1 LSLLGTF
8 NAQDQSQ
15 QWNPSESSLPQ
26 VLLSIQT
33 QLLTEDPYFNE
44 PGHEA
49 MRRTVAGIEA
59 SRSYNLKRSLD
70 TLRYAIIKPLTN
82 PSAGMEEI
90 IHRHFAIC
98 RLQVLAQA
106 RRWTLEASGTELAR
120 KFVAVFDRLVAA
132 LHKIPDDVKAKYPPL
147 APRVEDLRFLRK
159 KRDSLL
165 AHLYQPEQ
173 PVVATSGIMLPNPW
187 ASGTP
192 QAGAVHGGSGDADIE
207 DFYT

>member
-1 LSLLGTF
+1 
-8 NAQDQSQ
+8 
-15 QWNPSESSLPQ
+15 LPQ

-70 TLRYAIIKPLTN
+70 TLRYAIIEPLTN
-82 PSAGMEEI
+82 PSTGLEEI

-106 RRWTLEASGTELAR
+106 RRWALEAEGTELAT
-120 KFVAVFDRLVAA
+120 KFVVVFDRLVAA
-132 LHKIPDDVKAKYPPL
+132 LHGIPDDVKAKYPPL
-147 APRVEDLRFLRK
+147 APRPEDLRFLRK
-159 KRDSLL
+159 KRNSLF
-165 AHLYQPEQ
+165 AHLDKIERPA
-173 PVVATSGIMLPNPW
+173 ATTMIIPHNPW
-187 ASGTP
+187 ASGNN
-192 QAGAVHGGSGDADIE
+192 QAGAFQGGSGDAEIE
-207 DFYT
+207 DFYS